1 MEIHPILLGGAVF
14 ASSAL
19 AVGFTRPSSIYRL
32 AVAPILTFSTFK
44 CITTSMDYMIRCP
57 WAGLVGAYTITFYLH
72 YLDIVLLRGWS
83 FEAGGPS
90 TDPGTG
96 KNIPNYPKKDQT
108 DNTWERLKF
117 GLAATCSFRH
127 IGTPY
132 QVKNVPRFSEK
143 DPEYIP
149 SRSRFLI
156 WTAFLYAAC
165 YIFLD
170 LITFKVDIDTNLK
183 YFTQKNVPFF
193 TRLPDIS
200 GDEIVMRV
208 INTIISGLIMI
219 CVQRSFYSL
228 VGFFSVLLG
237 ISEPREWP
245 PYFGSLSQA
254 FTLRRTW
261 AVFWQQTNAAKFASV
276 SSFIVQRVLRI
287 SRGTQLYRYARL
299 VSIFAVSAS
308 MHVLV
313 DVASGLSLTSSG
325 AARFFLTQAFGIMIE
340 DIIIGLY
347 YNFLVKDRSRE
358 RYLLE
363 KCVGFVWVGAFMI
376 WSSPAY
382 VYPLMYRVNSGQDDS
397 IIPFSIIKM
406 LIPVR

>member
-1 MEIHPILLGGAVF
+1 MASILRISF
-14 ASSAL
+14 AGL
-19 AVGFTRPSSIYRL
+19 YIEKNMGVR
-32 AVAPILTFSTFK
+32 ILDPLFSWFSTKFN
-44 CITTSMDYMIRCP
+44 
-57 WAGLVGAYTITFYLH
+57 
-72 YLDIVLLRGWS
+72 LLIHSHR
-83 FEAGGPS
+83 
-90 TDPGTG
+90 
-96 KNIPNYPKKDQT
+96 
-108 DNTWERLKF
+108 
-117 GLAATCSFRH
+117 
-127 IGTPY
+127 
-132 QVKNVPRFSEK
+132 
-143 DPEYIP
+143 
-149 SRSRFLI
+149 
-156 WTAFLYAAC
+156 
-165 YIFLD
+165 
-170 LITFKVDIDTNLK
+170 
-183 YFTQKNVPFF
+183 
-193 TRLPDIS
+193 
-200 GDEIVMRV
+200 
-208 INTIISGLIMI
+208 
-219 CVQRSFYSL
+219 
-228 VGFFSVLLG
+228 
-237 ISEPREWP
+237 
-245 PYFGSLSQA
+245 
-254 FTLRRTW
+254 
-261 AVFWQQTNAAKFASV
+261 VFWQQTNAAKFASV